1 MEDKLFMKNKL
12 TDLNNYLFEQLE
24 RINDD
29 DLTSEQLNEAIR
41 KANTISKISET
52 IIKNSELQLKAVNL
66 AAEYGVINNTQ
77 VKLLLSDLK
86 GKGEDA

>member
-1 MEDKLFMKNKL
+1 MKNKL

>member
-77 VKLLLSDLK
+77 VKLLLSDLIK
-86 GKGEDA
+86 EENA

>member
-1 MEDKLFMKNKL
+1 MKNKL

-52 IIKNSELQLKAVNL
+52 IIKNSELQLKTVNL

-86 GKGEDA
+86 EKEENA

>member
-1 MEDKLFMKNKL
+1 MKNKL

-29 DLTSEQLNEAIR
+29 DLTSEQLNETIR

-86 GKGEDA
+86 EKEENA

>member
-1 MEDKLFMKNKL
+1 MKNKL

-86 GKGEDA
+86 EKEENA

>member
-1 MEDKLFMKNKL
+1 MKNKL

-77 VKLLLSDLK
+77 VKLLLSDLIK
-86 GKGEDA
+86 EENA